1 MSLRQ
6 SWRIRPY
13 PWSYSE
19 WLNIPH
25 IKCGKRG
32 HIWDEKLQ
40 TLNFER
46 NLFTDSW
53 TINWNVRKC
62 VKLQIFSFTIAIL
75 EIIRHLKT
83 IRAKVDKRSCLIIT
97 IEVYTVLKN
106 RLIVL
111 NKSFERQNEDRI
123 KLTMSMILG
132 KEPLS
137 NVDTKYT
144 LDGEC

>member
-1 MSLRQ
+1 
-6 SWRIRPY
+6 
-13 PWSYSE
+13 
-19 WLNIPH
+19 
-25 IKCGKRG
+25 
-32 HIWDEKLQ
+32 
-40 TLNFER
+40 
-46 NLFTDSW
+46 
-53 TINWNVRKC
+53 VRKC